1 MARGF
6 NDTRDLQPVTSD
18 GIPFI
23 RLFEDISAALR
34 DYNDTA
40 SALRASLVTV
50 TTAEKL
56 VTGGAQG
63 QYNFSRATEY
73 GRPDRVRVGVSP
85 EVERFIPLEDFS
97 LGVGFTRKYLAL
109 ATSSDVSSQV
119 DESIRAD
126 QELIIRMILQQT
138 LRIENLG
145 VGGIYKT
152 FWNAD
157 GEIPPRFAD
166 TTFLGTH
173 THFFFNASLTL
184 AVIQSMRLALVE
196 HGLDVFRELWIPLNL
211 ESGIR
216 GLAGFVPVA
225 SKDLGLIG
233 NTNVLSM
240 PNSQVALVDPSQ
252 YIGVLEGFRIR
263 LFNWM
268 PDNYM
273 FAYDAAQ
280 ALLRKPLAWRE
291 YPVGSLRGLQLFNE
305 DPNSSFPLVN
315 SFFARSF
322 GLAALNRSNGVAAQV
337 AASYTTPSIFTL

>member
-23 RLFEDISAALR
+23 RLFEDITAALR
-34 DYNDTA
+34 DYNDTS
-40 SALRASLVTV
+40 SALRASLVLV

-56 VTGGAQG
+56 VSGGAQG
-63 QYNFSRATEY
+63 QYSFGRATEY
-73 GRPDRVRVGVSP
+73 GRPDRLRTGVSP
-85 EVERFIPLEDFS
+85 EIERFIPIDDYA

-109 ATSSDVSSQV
+109 ATAADVSAQV
-119 DESIRAD
+119 DEAIRAD
-126 QELIIRMILQQT
+126 QELIIQKILQQT

-157 GEIPPRFAD
+157 GEVPPRFAD
-166 TTFLGTH
+166 TTFAGSH

-184 AVIQSMRLALVE
+184 ALVQSMRLALVE

-233 NTNVLSM
+233 NTNLLSA
-240 PNSQVALVDPSQ
+240 PNQQVALVDPNQ
-252 YIGVLEGFRIR
+252 FIGVLEGFRVR

-268 PDNYM
+268 PSDYL

-291 YPVGSLRGLQLFNE
+291 YPSAVLRGLQLFNE

-315 SFFARSF
+315 SFFMRNF
-322 GLAALNRSNGVAAQV
+322 DLAALNRSNGVAAKV